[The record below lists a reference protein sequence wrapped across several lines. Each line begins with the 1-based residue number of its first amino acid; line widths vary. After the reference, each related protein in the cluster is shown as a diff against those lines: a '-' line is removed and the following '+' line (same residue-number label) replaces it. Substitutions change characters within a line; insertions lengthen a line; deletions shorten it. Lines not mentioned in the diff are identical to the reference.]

1 MTIYDFFF
9 SNHLLHTPAQSKVSA
24 QNSPHQPD
32 LHFLM
37 RKDLYFHVGYA
48 TKIKFGASHN
58 INFSKTKM
66 PRSGAPTIDDFTE
79 NLGIAHVKVSLKIMA
94 GN

>member
-1 MTIYDFFF
+1 MNKKILYSCIENMLRSSFYSVTFNFFWTQ
-9 SNHLLHTPAQSKVSA
+9 SNIHTQSLRGQEISDYPIVTYTPAQSKVSA

-48 TKIKFGASHN
+48 TKARI
-58 INFSKTKM
+58 I
-66 PRSGAPTIDDFTE
+66 
-79 NLGIAHVKVSLKIMA
+79 
-94 GN
+94 

>member
-1 MTIYDFFF
+1 MIYLKETHPPYVTLVKTKFQ
-9 SNHLLHTPAQSKVSA
+9 TQY
-24 QNSPHQPD
+24 SPHQAD

-37 RKDLYFHVGYA
+37 RKDLYFHMGYA

-58 INFSKTKM
+58 IKFPKTKM
-66 PRSGAPTIDDFTE
+66 PRSGAPIIDDFTE